1 MRPRRRRRLL
11 LLLLPGPLLNKR
23 QQLTNDDDD
32 DDNGHDDDEDG
43 RGVLFRQIA
52 LYLLILIQHIHSR
65 PGSKNLRHL
74 MLLAN
79 NGGVCV
85 LILPANNG
93 GVCVLIQ
100 PANNGGVFVLIQPA
114 NNGGVCDHRYTTRQK
129 WWRVCSYGQNPACS
143 LTF

>member
-93 GVCVLIQ
+93 GVC
-100 PANNGGVFVLIQPA
+100 
-114 NNGGVCDHRYTTRQK
+114 DHRYTTRQK